1 MESGTVIEA
10 QPAAPAT
17 ATATE
22 PASRIGRNVAALA
35 GGQLVTWT
43 MTLGWTLVVPRLLG
57 PAGMGL
63 IVAAWSVT
71 GILGVVLGLGTR
83 NYLVRAL
90 VVDRAETPRLV
101 GTAIAL
107 RVLLSPVFVAA
118 VVVYAQLAHYGH
130 EGTLVLYLAAG
141 AMIFTLLAEPMQAA
155 FQAMERMEY
164 LAYSDV
170 LNKSAQSL
178 FGILLALA
186 GVRAAGMMGCWMVVA
201 GVVIVLDVLWLR
213 RWSPIDLRTSPAGLA
228 HMTRESLAYW
238 AFGLFFL
245 IYLWIDSVML
255 SLLTSPEVVGWYGVP
270 MKLFQTLMFLPV
282 VVSTAWLP
290 RLVDAF
296 RRGPARLAQEARR
309 PVELVLVLALPLS
322 AAVAVA
328 AAPGIRLLYGP
339 AYAEAVPVM
348 VILGLCLPPMYLNIM
363 LSQVLV
369 AAGRQIAWTWVMAG
383 ATVVN
388 PLLNAAL
395 IPATQARFGN
405 GATGAAVSLLL
416 TELLIVGVGFALAGR
431 DVLGRAAARRG
442 ALAAVA
448 AGAMCAVAFASRPL
462 LGDLASALAGALTF
476 VALAAALRL
485 ATAEEIAFARARLR
499 RLTGRTPA

>member
-10 QPAAPAT
+10 HPAAPAT

-71 GILGVVLGLGTR
+71 GILGVVLG
-83 NYLVRAL
+83 
-90 VVDRAETPRLV
+90 
-101 GTAIAL
+101 
-107 RVLLSPVFVAA
+107 
-118 VVVYAQLAHYGH
+118 QLAHYGH

-186 GVRAAGMMGCWMVVA
+186 SVRAAGMMGCWMVVA

-213 RWSPIDLRTSPAGLA
+213 RWSPIDLRTSPARLA

-296 RRGPARLAQEARR
+296 RRGP
-309 PVELVLVLALPLS
+309 
-322 AAVAVA
+322 
-328 AAPGIRLLYGP
+328 
-339 AYAEAVPVM
+339 
-348 VILGLCLPPMYLNIM
+348 
-363 LSQVLV
+363 
-369 AAGRQIAWTWVMAG
+369 
-383 ATVVN
+383 
-388 PLLNAAL
+388 
-395 IPATQARFGN
+395 
-405 GATGAAVSLLL
+405 
-416 TELLIVGVGFALAGR
+416 
-431 DVLGRAAARRG
+431 GRAPPG
-442 ALAAVA
+442 
-448 AGAMCAVAFASRPL
+448 
-462 LGDLASALAGALTF
+462 
-476 VALAAALRL
+476 
-485 ATAEEIAFARARLR
+485 
-499 RLTGRTPA
+499 GR